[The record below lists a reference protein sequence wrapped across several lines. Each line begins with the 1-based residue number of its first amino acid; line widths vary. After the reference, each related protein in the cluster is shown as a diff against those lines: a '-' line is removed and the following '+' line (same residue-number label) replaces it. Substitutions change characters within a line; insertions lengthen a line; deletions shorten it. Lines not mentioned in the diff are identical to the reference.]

1 MLDNNVKDEN
11 GTNAYMEQVSMF
23 MKITKD
29 TCIISCYTHIKK
41 FSTEKANTLILAIV
55 RYTLINYTF
64 H

>member
-1 MLDNNVKDEN
+1 MIMLDNSVKDEN

-29 TCIISCYTHIKK
+29 TCTISCYTHIKNLVQK
-41 FSTEKANTLILAIV
+41 KRT
-55 RYTLINYTF
+55 